1 MQISK
6 LDQMFEI
13 LKPRPNKRLVAA
25 WAVDAHTICAVHQAV
40 EMDLIE
46 GILVGDEALIKK
58 EIGRASCRERV

>member
-25 WAVDAHTICAVHQAV
+25 WAVDAHTIAPC
-40 EMDLIE
+40 IRRWRW
-46 GILVGDEALIKK
+46 IL
-58 EIGRASCRERV
+58 SREYWWAMKP